1 MIRRK
6 LIIASVFCVAT
17 SAFGQLQFLPM
28 EHYYKDRTFAPNP
41 TNDSLVNQGNTN
53 AAPTF
58 FPVLEA
64 DSYSLKALANAK
76 ANRKWLGRKLFDEH
90 FFEYQNDAFS
100 IALDPILD
108 VSMGRD
114 RRDVNNK
121 NYFRNTRG
129 VSVSGTV
136 GDYFGFYSTLR
147 ENQQRFVDYQRS
159 YILSRGEYYPNNS
172 GVYAID
178 NGFVPGA
185 ARTKDFKIDAFDFA
199 YVTGGVVVRP
209 NKNMT
214 ISFGNTPMFIGAGH
228 RSLFLSD
235 HSNMAPHLRFS
246 LKLHDK
252 LHAEV
257 VYAQHLNLVR
267 TQMFN
272 SGTERFYEKKGF
284 TVSYLTYTPIKS
296 LQISLFEGTTWQRWT
311 SSEIKRA
318 HPLFYNPVPL
328 VNPLIQ
334 GLRHERSNT
343 VLGLNT
349 VWSVLPWLHLYGQIA
364 VDDFKN
370 LKPAVQGGARFANA
384 FGVQNLHAVLEVNV
398 VPETFYQHDD
408 SRLNYIHNNTPL
420 AHPMGAGFVEVLGRL
435 NYEWKRVGFSATANI
450 YKTNY
455 FATVNGY
462 FAVPL
467 LPVNNPSTNNP
478 LESYIG
484 IGQVDVFYRFNRKNN
499 LQIFASVLYRQARA
513 TGFKN
518 ETLFLN
524 GGLRILLSNQY
535 FDF

>member
-1 MIRRK
+1 
-6 LIIASVFCVAT
+6 
-17 SAFGQLQFLPM
+17 
-28 EHYYKDRTFAPNP
+28 
-41 TNDSLVNQGNTN
+41 
-53 AAPTF
+53 
-58 FPVLEA
+58 
-64 DSYSLKALANAK
+64 
-76 ANRKWLGRKLFDEH
+76 
-90 FFEYQNDAFS
+90 
-100 IALDPILD
+100 
-108 VSMGRD
+108 
-114 RRDVNNK
+114 
-121 NYFRNTRG
+121 
-129 VSVSGTV
+129 
-136 GDYFGFYSTLR
+136 
-147 ENQQRFVDYQRS
+147 
-159 YILSRGEYYPNNS
+159 
-172 GVYAID
+172 
-178 NGFVPGA
+178 
-185 ARTKDFKIDAFDFA
+185 
-199 YVTGGVVVRP
+199 
-209 NKNMT
+209 
-214 ISFGNTPMFIGAGH
+214 
-228 RSLFLSD
+228 
-235 HSNMAPHLRFS
+235 
-246 LKLHDK
+246 
-252 LHAEV
+252 
-257 VYAQHLNLVR
+257 
-267 TQMFN
+267 
-272 SGTERFYEKKGF
+272 
-284 TVSYLTYTPIKS
+284 
-296 LQISLFEGTTWQRWT
+296 
-311 SSEIKRA
+311 
-318 HPLFYNPVPL
+318 
-328 VNPLIQ
+328 
-334 GLRHERSNT
+334 
-343 VLGLNT
+343 LNT

-462 FAVPL
+462 FAVPM